1 MGRRRNRAQAQQA
14 SHPQPSEDV
23 AAKNSARGELLALLT
38 VEALRRAFPRRYSP
52 AELALEAG
60 VAVDVVRELMRDCLV
75 PDEVLMDRGRGEV
88 VATAAG
94 RGKILAALAARISP
108 AAPVAA
114 EALRLRVRRLN
125 GLKRAICV
133 RVGDEDAEEVVCLVQ
148 STANLM
154 PDMEL
159 EGAEESAQR
168 GLFSYYGRLP
178 RKKGRW

>member
-1 MGRRRNRAQAQQA
+1 MGRRRNRGPAQQGTL
-14 SHPQPSEDV
+14 PQPSEDGL
-23 AAKNSARGELLALLT
+23 AKNSARGALLAVLAARP
-38 VEALRRAFPRRYSP
+38 ALP
-52 AELALEAG
+52 ASLALHTPTALALEAG
-60 VAVDVVRELMRDCLV
+60 VSSDVVRELMRDCVV
-75 PDEVLMDRGRGEV
+75 PDEVLMDRGRGVV
-88 VATAAG
+88 VATEAG

-125 GLKRAICV
+125 GAKRAICV